1 MSDVKPNQKKKS
13 FRLEDELA
21 YRFELQAKKLRISE
35 VKLVSR
41 YIEEGLR
48 RDENQLTL
56 DDEIKMSNIKK

>member
-56 DDEIKMSNIKK
+56 DDELRKNHEK